1 MAVKFLVCVC
11 ALICCLQEKKPD
23 RIVNIIEDSGD
34 ERTTTGASP
43 VLIWLSFL
51 PTFSLT
57 TDFHFYVFLSRLS
70 PPPQLVSHS
79 SNEFRPSTT
88 NKEKSYEKRK
98 KKYGGG
104 PPPNS
109 SPVSDWLK
117 AARNQ
122 VTWALFK
129 WIGFLEKLKGTTRTG
144 RDSSSFYQMCGD

>member
-70 PPPQLVSHS
+70 PPQLVSHS

-98 KKYGGG
+98 KKNMEGDL
-104 PPPNS
+104 PQTVHPFPI
-109 SPVSDWLK
+109 DLK
-117 AARNQ
+117 QPA
-122 VTWALFK
+122 TK
-129 WIGFLEKLKGTTRTG
+129 
-144 RDSSSFYQMCGD
+144 